1 MSTALR
7 EAVIT
12 TQASPGVLKVRKCD
26 AVYHAIKRDIL
37 LGEVDSGQALT
48 EQNIAAQLGCSQGP
62 VREALM
68 TLERDGLVQRL
79 GYRGT
84 VVSATS
90 LVEAAHMTQ
99 IRIQIECAGVA
110 KSAGTLNSSK
120 RETLHAI
127 LHEKSVARD
136 QGDAYLRSELD
147 REFHL
152 ELFRASGMPAMEPM
166 LRRCA
171 LHMHRFTF
179 AESGRK
185 RFDHVKRVSK
195 EHRRILKEVE
205 SGNAEAAATAIRD
218 HILAVIAGS
227 CPDLYKAVKCIQP
240 IS

>member
-1 MSTALR
+1 MGKSTPDRLF
-7 EAVIT
+7 
-12 TQASPGVLKVRKCD
+12 
-26 AVYHAIKRDIL
+26 
-37 LGEVDSGQALT
+37 T
-48 EQNIAAQLGCSQGP
+48 EQNIAVQLGCSQGP

-68 TLERDGLVQRL
+68 SLERDGLVQRL

-110 KSAGTLNSSK
+110 KSAGTLNSAK

-195 EHRRILKEVE
+195 EHRRILEEVE
-205 SGNAEAAATAIRD
+205 NGNPKAAAVAIRD
-218 HILAVIAGS
+218 HVLAVIAGS
-227 CPDLYKAVKCIQP
+227 CPDLYKAVKGIKPTSQ
-240 IS
+240 I